1 MSFEEVRLRNDAPIM
16 LIFSRNSDQCRCS
29 FTIAFMIS
37 RQEPTGGA
45 FALIT
50 PPKDT
55 NELPAANP
63 IQNSSSIAP
72 LRYRP
77 ETLPHSPVKTTVDSD
92 FEPLSYTCDD
102 AERSISPIFWQL
114 VCSPLKA
121 TANTDDATSPPKE
134 SDSNQIFGK
143 QLSPLKELPESI
155 LSNDFFGSPGH
166 DLKTHETKNHPPH
179 GDVHPEAHPAY
190 HHHSG
195 WPMYPPPTY
204 FWYQQYPYGYH
215 HPRAARD
222 DQQNHPR
229 HSFPPLYPK
238 SQYGPYHHPYHLP
251 PCDEF
256 GNPFMADHPQLEY
269 ITEVTVNDVICG

>member
-1 MSFEEVRLRNDAPIM
+1 
-16 LIFSRNSDQCRCS
+16 
-29 FTIAFMIS
+29 MIS

-50 PPKDT
+50 PPKDP
-55 NELPAANP
+55 NELKLPAANP
-63 IQNSSSIAP
+63 IQNSSSVAP
-72 LRYRP
+72 LRYQP
-77 ETLPHSPVKTTVDSD
+77 EVLPHSPVKTTVDSD
-92 FEPLSYTCDD
+92 LNFEPLPYSGDN

-121 TANTDDATSPPKE
+121 TTNADDATSPPKE
-134 SDSNQIFGK
+134 RDSNQIFEK
-143 QLSPLKELPESI
+143 QPSPLKGLPESI

-166 DLKTHETKNHPPH
+166 DLKTHETKTHPPH

-190 HHHSG
+190 PHHTG
-195 WPMYPPPTY
+195 WPMYPPPPY

-215 HPRAARD
+215 HPSAARD
-222 DQQNHPR
+222 GQQNHPR

-238 SQYGPYHHPYHLP
+238 SQHGPYYHPYHLP
-251 PCDEF
+251 PRDQF